1 VNPRTDQLLGFYR
14 EYRINDQLGFY
25 TRRRALYDRAA
36 NQALAL
42 SAILLGFT
50 TAVAALTGAHIGAA
64 WLWAIL
70 ATVLPAASTAL
81 TSYSSL
87 YAFEQQSK
95 IYGDA
100 VRAARAAA
108 RPVADRPVADRP
120 VADRP
125 AADRPAAD
133 PDPASRSAEEDAAE
147 LIKRVEAVFR
157 QEQAQWGQLTSQVE
171 IPDETKA

>member
-14 EYRINDQLGFY
+14 EHRINDQLGYY

-100 VRAARAAA
+100 ARAGRAAA
-108 RPVADRPVADRP
+108 
-120 VADRP
+120 
-125 AADRPAAD
+125 
-133 PDPASRSAEEDAAE
+133 RSAEEDAAE

-171 IPDETKA
+171 IRDETKA

>member
-1 VNPRTDQLLGFYR
+1 MNPRTDQLLGFYR
-14 EYRINDQLGFY
+14 EHRINDQLGFY

-100 VRAARAAA
+100 ARAGRAAA
-108 RPVADRPVADRP
+108 RPV
-120 VADRP
+120 
-125 AADRPAAD
+125 AD
-133 PDPASRSAEEDAAE
+133 PDPASRSAEEDAVE

-171 IPDETKA
+171 IRDETKA

>member
-1 VNPRTDQLLGFYR
+1 MNPRTDQLLGFYR
-14 EYRINDQLGFY
+14 EHRINDQLGFY

-100 VRAARAAA
+100 ARAGRAAA
-108 RPVADRPVADRP
+108 RPVADRRVADRSDT
-120 VADRP
+120 DRP
-125 AADRPAAD
+125 VTD
-133 PDPASRSAEEDAAE
+133 PGPEASRSAEEDAAE

-171 IPDETKA
+171 IRDETKA

>member
-1 VNPRTDQLLGFYR
+1 MNPRTDQLQSFYR
-14 EYRINDQLGFY
+14 EHRINDQLGFY

-50 TAVAALTGAHIGAA
+50 TAVAALTGVRVGAA
-64 WLWAIL
+64 WVWAIL

-100 VRAARAAA
+100 ARAGRAAA
-108 RPVADRPVADRP
+108 RPVADRPVADSGP
-120 VADRP
+120 V
-125 AADRPAAD
+125 
-133 PDPASRSAEEDAAE
+133 ASRSAEEDAAE

-157 QEQAQWGQLTSQVE
+157 QEQAQWGQLTSQIE

>member
-1 VNPRTDQLLGFYR
+1 LNPRTDQLLGFYR
-14 EYRINDQLGFY
+14 EHRINDQLGFY

-100 VRAARAAA
+100 ARAGRAAA
-108 RPVADRPVADRP
+108 RPV
-120 VADRP
+120 
-125 AADRPAAD
+125 AD

>member
-1 VNPRTDQLLGFYR
+1 MSQRTGQLLSFYR
-14 EYRINDQLGFY
+14 EHRIDDQIRFY
-25 TRRRALYDRAA
+25 SDRRSLFDRAA

-50 TAVAALTGAHIGAA
+50 TAVAALTGTHVGLA
-64 WLWAIL
+64 WLWSIL
-70 ATVLPAASTAL
+70 ATALPAAATAL

-100 VRAARAAA
+100 VRAVHAAA
-108 RPVADRPVADRP
+108 RPVADPG
-120 VADRP
+120 P
-125 AADRPAAD
+125 AAP
-133 PDPASRSAEEDAAE
+133 RSPEQAEQDAAE

-157 QEQAQWGQLTSQVE
+157 QEQAQWGQLTSQIE
-171 IPDETKA
+171 IPDQTKA

>member
-1 VNPRTDQLLGFYR
+1 VSQRTGQLLSFYQKQRIDDQLDFY
-14 EYRINDQLGFY
+14 G
-25 TRRRALYDRAA
+25 RRRALFDHAA

-50 TAVAALTGAHIGAA
+50 TAVAALTGTNVGPA

-70 ATVLPAASTAL
+70 ATVLPAAATAL

-100 VRAARAAA
+100 VRALHAAT
-108 RPVADRPVADRP
+108 RPV
-120 VADRP
+120 
-125 AADRPAAD
+125 AD
-133 PDPASRSAEEDAAE
+133 PDPAAQRSTDEDAAE
-147 LIKRVEAVFR
+147 LVKRVEAVLR
-157 QEQAQWGQLTSQVE
+157 QEQAQWGQLTSQIQ

>member
-14 EYRINDQLGFY
+14 EHRINDQLGFY

-100 VRAARAAA
+100 ARAGRAAA
-108 RPVADRPVADRP
+108 
-120 VADRP
+120 
-125 AADRPAAD
+125 
-133 PDPASRSAEEDAAE
+133 RSAEEDAAE

-157 QEQAQWGQLTSQVE
+157 
-171 IPDETKA
+171 

>member
-1 VNPRTDQLLGFYR
+1 MNPRTDELLGFYR
-14 EYRINDQLGFY
+14 EHRINDQLGFY

-108 RPVADRPVADRP
+108 RPVADRPVTDRP
-120 VADRP
+120 FTDRP
-125 AADRPAAD
+125 FTD

-171 IPDETKA
+171 IRDETKA

>member
-1 VNPRTDQLLGFYR
+1 MNPRTDQLLGFYR
-14 EYRINDQLGFY
+14 EHRINDQLGFY
-25 TRRRALYDRAA
+25 ARRRALYDRAA

-70 ATVLPAASTAL
+70 ATILPAASTAL

-100 VRAARAAA
+100 ARAGRAAA
-108 RPVADRPVADRP
+108 RPVADRPVAD
-120 VADRP
+120 
-125 AADRPAAD
+125 
-133 PDPASRSAEEDAAE
+133 PDLASRSVEEDAVE
-147 LIKRVEAVFR
+147 LVRRVEAVFR

-171 IPDETKA
+171 IRDETKA

>member
-1 VNPRTDQLLGFYR
+1 MNPRTDQLLGFYR
-14 EYRINDQLGFY
+14 EHRINDQLGFY

-64 WLWAIL
+64 WLWAIT

-100 VRAARAAA
+100 ARAGRAAA
-108 RPVADRPVADRP
+108 RPV
-120 VADRP
+120 
-125 AADRPAAD
+125 AD
-133 PDPASRSAEEDAAE
+133 PDPASRSAEEDAVE

-171 IPDETKA
+171 IRDETKA

>member
-1 VNPRTDQLLGFYR
+1 MNPRTDQLLGFYR
-14 EYRINDQLGFY
+14 EHRINDQLGFY

-100 VRAARAAA
+100 ARAGRAAA
-108 RPVADRPVADRP
+108 RPV
-120 VADRP
+120 
-125 AADRPAAD
+125 AD